1 MFVIFKQEYEPETS
15 RASVNEPGN
24 SDTITTL
31 AGT

>member
-24 SDTITTL
+24 SDTITL